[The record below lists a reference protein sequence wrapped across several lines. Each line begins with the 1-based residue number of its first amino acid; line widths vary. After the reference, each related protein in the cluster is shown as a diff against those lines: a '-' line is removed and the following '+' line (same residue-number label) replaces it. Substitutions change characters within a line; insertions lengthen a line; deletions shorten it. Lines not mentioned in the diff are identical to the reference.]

1 MLTKDNLFIYLST
14 LNATVKDFNITLK
27 LDIGAQCNIIPTA
40 IFNKIKHKSKLLK
53 TKATLKTY
61 GGHNIEIVG
70 ECNKTLSLPKKNLT
84 CEFFIANAKYTKP
97 LLGLKTC

>member
-14 LNATVKDFNITLK
+14 LNATVKGFNITLK

-61 GGHNIEIVG
+61 GGHNVEIVG

-84 CEFFIANAKYTKP
+84 CEFFIVNAKYTKS